1 MSASLKIGFFVIG
14 LVTVVFNAQ
23 VVDAQS
29 QSSTKSVSSVNR
41 PPDKKKT
48 CKRFVQEFYNYYV
61 PLVGGEGP
69 TAEKA
74 IEEKKALFGQ
84 DLYKKLK
91 EDFDAQ
97 AKVTGE
103 IVGLDFDPFLNSQ
116 DPAPRYVVGE
126 VTERAG
132 HYSAAVHSVS
142 SDGKRNPKPDVVPE
156 LVQKNNKW
164 IFLNFHY
171 GKSSFPENENLLSV
185 LKALSDSR
193 KKNPAP

>member
-1 MSASLKIGFFVIG
+1 MRASLRVSFVVIG
-14 LVTVVFNAQ
+14 LVAVIFNGPAGG
-23 VVDAQS
+23 AQS
-29 QSSTKSVSSVNR
+29 QSASKSASPVNR

-48 CKRFVQEFYNYYV
+48 CRRFVQEFYNYYV

-74 IEEKKALFGQ
+74 IEEKKSLFGQ

-116 DPAPRYVVGE
+116 DPAPRYVVGD

-132 HYSAAVHSVS
+132 HFNAAVHSVS
-142 SDGKRNPKPDVVPE
+142 SDGKKNPKPDVVPE
-156 LVQKNNKW
+156 LVQRNNKW

-193 KKNPAP
+193 KKNPAQ